1 MDAAPRHDQYVTAPA
16 VSALLGDRR
25 AAAGICVV
33 VGMVPFVHWSVADLS
48 HDETAQQHQWLFV
61 LFFSAVVL
69 VLGAGMLVVAHQ
81 APVPGALRTARF
93 LALVAVA
100 ASLTN
105 LVEDGLRVEAMF
117 FAFVA
122 ELLAL
127 QIGFAVL
134 AVLIVV
140 RGKGA
145 ERLWAVAP
153 IATAAA
159 ILLYIDIGGP
169 LMAVT
174 WLVAALACLV
184 RPRRVVA
191 AAG

>member
-1 MDAAPRHDQYVTAPA
+1 M
-16 VSALLGDRR
+16 
-25 AAAGICVV
+25 
-33 VGMVPFVHWSVADLS
+33 VGLVPLAHWSVADLS
-48 HDETAQQHQWLFV
+48 QDETTQQHEWLFV

-81 APVPGALRTARF
+81 VPVPGALRTARF
-93 LALVAVA
+93 LAVVSVA
-100 ASLTN
+100 ASITN
-105 LVEDGLRVEAMF
+105 LIEDGLRVEAMF

-122 ELLAL
+122 ELLAF

-134 AVLIVV
+134 AVLIAT

-145 ERLWAVAP
+145 SRLWAFVP

-159 ILLYIDIGGP
+159 ILLYVDLGGP

-174 WLVAALACLV
+174 WFVAALACLV
-184 RPRRVVA
+184 RRPPGVVA
-191 AAG
+191 ASG